1 MFLLF
6 WRVFIKGVL
15 KEIIKQPAI
24 QKKQSMVNTD
34 IAITLL
40 LLLYVCVLNTFSGLI
55 NKNTNKGEADLHI
68 DSIILI
74 EINKNTLNTFGSA
87 PRA

>member
-1 MFLLF
+1 
-6 WRVFIKGVL
+6 VFIKGVL

>member
-1 MFLLF
+1 M
-6 WRVFIKGVL
+6 FIKGVL

>member
-1 MFLLF
+1 
-6 WRVFIKGVL
+6 
-15 KEIIKQPAI
+15 
-24 QKKQSMVNTD
+24 MVNTD